1 MTEDAHLTAE
11 KCLKM
16 SQLKANSFSKYCI
29 MTGPRERAELA
40 LKNLENSVKVSSF
53 MEYEMHNG
61 TLGDKKVSLGNSGRF
76 APDTSITT
84 EVACAAGAEQL
95 IRVGTCGA
103 LQKDINVGDMI
114 IVQAAM
120 RGEGTSGY
128 YVDEKFIP
136 VCDFYLTRLLAEVAG
151 DIDIRH
157 HIGIIYTTD
166 AILRET
172 RELIN
177 KLEKMNVLGIDMVT
191 SIFSTIC
198 HLNGKRGASI
208 LVVADN
214 LITGELGFMD
224 PKYHKAEEKAMQL
237 ALEVVRRL
245 P

>member
-1 MTEDAHLTAE
+1 
-11 KCLKM
+11 
-16 SQLKANSFSKYCI
+16 
-29 MTGPRERAELA
+29 
-40 LKNLENSVKVSSF
+40 
-53 MEYEMHNG
+53 
-61 TLGDKKVSLGNSGRF
+61 
-76 APDTSITT
+76 
-84 EVACAAGAEQL
+84 
-95 IRVGTCGA
+95 VGTCGA

-151 DIDIRH
+151 DMDIRH

-198 HLNGKRGASI
+198 HLNGKRAASI

-224 PKYHKAEEKAMQL
+224 PKYHQAEEKAMQL

>member
-1 MTEDAHLTAE
+1 MTEDAHLTAQ

-16 SQLKANSFSKYCI
+16 SQLKANSFAKYCI

-40 LKNLENSVKVSSF
+40 LKNLENSVKISSF

-61 TLGDKKVSLGNSGRF
+61 TLGNKKVSLGNSGRF

-151 DIDIRH
+151 DMDIRH

-166 AILRET
+166 
-172 RELIN
+172 
-177 KLEKMNVLGIDMVT
+177 EKMNVLGIDMVT

-224 PKYHKAEEKAMQL
+224 PKYHQAEEKAMQL